1 MSPWATKQSENTLVR
16 VQERFYWFGMK
27 HDIYNW
33 TTSCVTCS
41 LKKELNR
48 LTDDH

>member
-1 MSPWATKQSENTLVR
+1 MSPWGTKQGEKTLVR

-33 TTSCVTCS
+33 TKSCVKC
-41 LKKELNR
+41 LLEKELNKF
-48 LTDDH
+48 TENH